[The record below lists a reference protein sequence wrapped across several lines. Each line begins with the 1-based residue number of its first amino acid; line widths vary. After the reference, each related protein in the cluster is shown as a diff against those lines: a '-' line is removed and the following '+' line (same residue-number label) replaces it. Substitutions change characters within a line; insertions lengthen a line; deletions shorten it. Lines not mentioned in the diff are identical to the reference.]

1 MEVEETKWRRCQIGM
16 YKDEYDTLTK
26 TVENSPLWNLLYRA
40 MADTPEPVIYQLEL
54 ETAAYIRTEF
64 IKTESIKR

>member
-26 TVENSPLWNLLYRA
+26 TVENSHLWNLLYRA

-54 ETAAYIRTEF
+54 ETESYIRTEF